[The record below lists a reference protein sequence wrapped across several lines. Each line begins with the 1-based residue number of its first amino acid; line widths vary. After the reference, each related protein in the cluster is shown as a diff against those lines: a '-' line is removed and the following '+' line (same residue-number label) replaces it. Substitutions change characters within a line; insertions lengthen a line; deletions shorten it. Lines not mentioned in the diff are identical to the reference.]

1 MVCCA
6 SELALMMPA
15 MVPPV
20 PTVQQITSKFF
31 LSAADKISSQPLMA
45 KALLPPSGI
54 T

>member
-1 MVCCA
+1 MMCCE

-20 PTVQQITSKFF
+20 PTAQQTTLKSF
-31 LSAADKISSQPLMA
+31 LSAADSISSQPWMA